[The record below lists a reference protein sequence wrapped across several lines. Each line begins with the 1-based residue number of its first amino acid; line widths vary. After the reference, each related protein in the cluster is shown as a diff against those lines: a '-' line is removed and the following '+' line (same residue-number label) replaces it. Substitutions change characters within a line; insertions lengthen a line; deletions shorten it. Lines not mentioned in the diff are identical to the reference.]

1 MRGRVAAGQDNMG
14 GTAADRLDEA
24 FADTLG
30 GVGGDEDMN
39 HFSGGGTQET
49 YADTN
54 DSNVNAGGWM
64 MKGGAN
70 VQPTIILNY
79 IIKT

>member
-1 MRGRVAAGQDNMG
+1 MLQNTGINGALLGAIDG
-14 GTAADRLDEA
+14 
-24 FADTLG
+24 DTLG
-30 GVGGDEDMN
+30 STGGDEDMN